1 MRITG
6 VKPARHR
13 LTAVFLDEERVL
25 IDTETFLLSGYREGD
40 EVSSEEWDALCE
52 KSQNN
57 RAYEKALYLLEY
69 RAHSRGELLQKI
81 RREYPLD
88 AALQAVQRVE
98 ALGLIND
105 LDFATRLTE
114 ELTTQKGYG
123 KARVKAD
130 LQRRGI
136 DRDMIDEVLRALP
149 ADQTASCKGWMNK
162 KYKTLPT
169 DAKEQAK
176 LLAGAVRRGFDYAT
190 ARRALSECLEE
201 NGVEG
206 EESLWQ
212 YE

>member
-1 MRITG
+1 MRITE

-13 LTAVFLDEERVL
+13 LTAVFLDGQRVL
-25 IDTETFLLSGYREGD
+25 VDTETFLLSGLREGD
-40 EVSSEEWDALCE
+40 EVSREDWAFLCE
-52 KSQNN
+52 KAQNN

-81 RREYPLD
+81 RREYSME
-88 AALQAVQRVE
+88 AALQAVERVE
-98 ALGLIND
+98 QLGLVND
-105 LDFATRLTE
+105 RDFATRLAE

-130 LQRRGI
+130 LARRGI
-136 DRDMIDEVLRALP
+136 DRELIDEVMAELP
-149 ADQTASCKGWMNK
+149 VDQTQGCKDWICK

-201 NGVEG
+201 TGAES
-206 EESLWQ
+206 EETLWQ

>member
-1 MRITG
+1 MRITE

-13 LTAVFLDEERVL
+13 LTAVFLDGERVL
-25 IDTETFLLSGYREGD
+25 MDTETFLMSGYRVGD
-40 EVSSEEWDALCE
+40 EVSQDEWDTLCE
-52 KSQNN
+52 KAQNN

-81 RREYPLD
+81 RREYPVEC
-88 AALQAVQRVE
+88 ALQAVERVE

-105 LDFATRLTE
+105 LDFATRLAE

-123 KARVKAD
+123 KSRVKAD

-136 DRDMIDEVLRALP
+136 DREIIYEVLENLP
-149 ADQTASCKGWMNK
+149 TDQTASCKQWIAK

-169 DAKEQAK
+169 TPKEQAK
-176 LLAGAVRRGFDYAT
+176 LLSGAVRRGFDIAT
-190 ARRALSECLEE
+190 ARRAFSECLEQ
-201 NGVEG
+201 NGVES
-206 EESLWQ
+206 EEASWQ

>member
-1 MRITG
+1 MRITE

-25 IDTETFLLSGYREGD
+25 IDTETFLMSGYRVGD
-40 EVSSEEWDALCE
+40 EVSDEEWDSLCE
-52 KSQNN
+52 KAQNN

-81 RREYPLD
+81 RREYPAD

-105 LDFATRLTE
+105 LDFATRLAE

-130 LQRRGI
+130 LTRRGI
-136 DRDMIDEVLRALP
+136 DRDIVDEVLWDLP
-149 ADQTASCKGWMNK
+149 ADQTESCKKWMNK

-169 DAKEQAK
+169 DPKEQAK

-190 ARRALSECLEE
+190 ARRALSECLEQ
-201 NGVEG
+201 NGVES
-206 EESLWQ
+206 EEASWQ

>member
-1 MRITG
+1 MRITE

-13 LTAVFLDEERVL
+13 LTAVFLDGERVL
-25 IDTETFLLSGYREGD
+25 IDTETFLLGGYRVGD
-40 EVSSEEWDALCE
+40 EVSEEEWAALWE
-52 KSQNN
+52 KAQNN

-69 RAHSRGELLQKI
+69 RAHSKGELLQKI
-81 RREYPLD
+81 RREYSAE

-98 ALGLIND
+98 ALGLVND
-105 LDFATRLTE
+105 LDFATRLAE
-114 ELTTQKGYG
+114 ELTAQKGYG
-123 KARVKAD
+123 KAGVKAD

-136 DRDMIDEVLRALP
+136 DRDVIDEVLEQLP
-149 ADQTASCKGWMNK
+149 ADQTACCKQWMAK

-169 DAKEQAK
+169 DPKEQAK

-201 NGVEG
+201 NGVES
-206 EESLWQ
+206 EETSWQ